1 MPDVLEQTWAVQR
14 RQRSTAIFAHGA
26 YGRMLAAGIRTIVTC
41 NTVPHPSNAIDVH
54 DLLAAAAGR
63 QLSRAAARIPV
74 GSW

>member
-1 MPDVLEQTWAVQR
+1 
-14 RQRSTAIFAHGA
+14 
-26 YGRMLAAGIRTIVTC
+26 MLAAGIRTMVTC

>member
-1 MPDVLEQTWAVQR
+1 M
-14 RQRSTAIFAHGA
+14 F
-26 YGRMLAAGIRTIVTC
+26 AAGIHPILTC

-63 QLSRAAARIPV
+63 QLSGTAARISV